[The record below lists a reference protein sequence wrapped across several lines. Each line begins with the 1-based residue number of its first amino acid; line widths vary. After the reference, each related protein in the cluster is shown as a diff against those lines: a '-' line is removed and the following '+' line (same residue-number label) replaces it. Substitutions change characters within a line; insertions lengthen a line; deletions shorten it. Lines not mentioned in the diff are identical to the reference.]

1 MRASAVAGI
10 VFANAG
16 DNLLKRLT
24 SKRSVASVPFGAR
37 YRLIDFSLSNLVN
50 AGITT
55 VGIITKE
62 NYRSLMDHVG
72 NGVHWELDRKNG
84 GLYLLPPYL
93 TSGVKKYNG
102 TVDALYGAKDFVKRC
117 KGDYI
122 VIYHANVLTN
132 VDISAAVEKHIAENA
147 DVTFLYQNGVIG
159 EDNSDNMVL
168 TLDKNSRI
176 TKLDF
181 ELPAGTKASYGIGIT
196 IINRELLLELTQKA
210 YEEELVSFSM
220 DVLAK
225 KVKQLKV
232 IGIEHKEYVAF
243 LKSTDSYYKASMDL
257 LDPEIRSQL
266 FNKQRPIFTKT
277 RDDMPTRYGTKA
289 DVKNCLIADGCVING
304 TVRNSILFRGV
315 NVEKG
320 AVVENCILMQE
331 SCVGKNSQLNNVISD
346 KNAVIGDD
354 MTLKGTAQKH
364 FFVKKNQIL

>member
-16 DNLLKRLT
+16 DNLLKKLT

-50 AGITT
+50 AGVTS

-102 TVDALYGAKDFVKRC
+102 TVDALYGARDFIRRC
-117 KGDYI
+117 KSDYI
-122 VIYHANVLTN
+122 VLFHANVLAN
-132 VDISAAVEKHIAENA
+132 LDISTAVKQHIKREA
-147 DVTFLYQNGVIG
+147 DVTIIYQNGVVG
-159 EDNSDNMVL
+159 KENSDNMAL
-168 TLDKNSRI
+168 TLDKNNNV
-176 TKLDF
+176 TALDF
-181 ELPAGTKASYGIGIT
+181 EMAAGTKTAYGIGVT
-196 IINRELLLELTQKA
+196 IINRDLLLSLTEKA
-210 YEEELVSFSM
+210 YEDELTSFSM

-225 KVKQLKV
+225 KVKQLKI
-232 IGIEHKEYVAF
+232 IGVEHNEYVAF

-257 LDPEIRSQL
+257 LKPEVRKQL
-266 FNKQRPIFTKT
+266 FNPKRPIYTKT
-277 RDDMPTRYGTKA
+277 RDDMPTRYGTKS

-315 NVEKG
+315 RVEKG
-320 AVVENCILMQE
+320 AVIENCILMQE
-331 SCVGKNSQLNNVISD
+331 TKVGANSQLNNVIAD
-346 KNAVIGDD
+346 KNAVIGED
-354 MTLKGTAQKH
+354 MVLKGTEKKH
-364 FFVKKNQIL
+364 FFVNKNQML